1 MIAYIDSSVI
11 LRMVLPEGPR
21 LREWPQLEGG
31 VASPLVTVEC
41 HRTLDRYWLQGR
53 LDAEELVAKSRE
65 AMAILKRLEPVPLD
79 EFALHKAA
87 QPFPA
92 IIATL
97 DALHLAS
104 ALLYRAAQPPDE
116 RPIVFATHDHQLA
129 RAARAMNFEVV
140 GA

>member
-11 LRMVLPEGPR
+11 LRIVLPESPR

-31 VASPLVTVEC
+31 VASPLVAVEC

-53 LDAEELVAKSRE
+53 LDADQLEAKRRE
-65 AMAILKRLEPVPLD
+65 ATAILTRLEPVPLD
-79 EFALHKAA
+79 ESALHKAA
-87 QPFPA
+87 QPFPT

-104 ALLYRAAQPPDE
+104 AILYRAAQPPDE
-116 RPIVFATHDHQLA
+116 RPIVFATHDTQL
-129 RAARAMNFEVV
+129 ARAMNFEVV